1 MPNDNAI
8 KTINLYI
15 MGKKGFNSLKS
26 LIKNCPEL
34 INAVI
39 SARDKNIL
47 EDFYDE
53 NKLLCIK
60 NGITFYDRLDNFFDT
75 VPFSIAISWRWLINK
90 TTGKLIVLHDSLLP
104 KYRGFNPLVSYLIN
118 GEKEIGV
125 TAIFSSEN
133 YDEGDIIVQS
143 SRKINYSIKIKD
155 GIDLISEC
163 YVDILLDITHK
174 ISKNE
179 NIVATKQNVDEAT
192 YSLWRDDE
200 DYFID
205 WNRDS
210 HYIKR
215 FVDASGYP
223 YKYACTS
230 IDSYI
235 IRVKDVEVVGDVI
248 IENRVPGKII
258 FLKNGLPV
266 VVCGSGLIR
275 IRDAFYEDLKK
286 EFFPFNKLRTKFGS

>member
-1 MPNDNAI
+1 M
-8 KTINLYI
+8 
-15 MGKKGFNSLKS
+15 
-26 LIKNCPEL
+26 
-34 INAVI
+34 
-39 SARDKNIL
+39 
-47 EDFYDE
+47 
-53 NKLLCIK
+53 K
-60 NGITFYDRLDNFFDT
+60 NGITFYDRLDNFSDT
-75 VPFSIAISWRWLINK
+75 VPFSIVISWRWLINK

-143 SRKINYSIKIKD
+143 SRKINYPIKIKE

-174 ISKNE
+174 ISKNK
-179 NIVATKQNVDEAT
+179 NIVSTKQNVDEAT

-205 WNRDS
+205 WNHDS
-210 HYIKR
+210 HSIKR

-230 IDSYI
+230 IDSYL